1 MSNTQ
6 NPHRPRVFLSTLV
19 LLCAG
24 WLYTEPAFAEENIVR
39 DEGRHP
45 QHALE
50 LEPHALIA
58 PFYDAGL
65 PGVGFRATFT
75 LADNGFIDGLNDSVG
90 LGFGGDW
97 TRDTTWVPVV
107 MQWNFWL
114 SEHWSVFAEPGV
126 ALRLRDEFRDRGPDL
141 TLYGGGRFR
150 FGQAVALTLRIGH
163 PAASIGFSFFL

>member
-1 MSNTQ
+1 MSTIQ
-6 NPHRPRVFLSTLV
+6 THRSRLFFSTLG
-19 LLCAG
+19 LLCG
-24 WLYTEPAFAEENIVR
+24 SWLYTEPVLAEENIAR

-45 QHALE
+45 LHAVE

-58 PFYDAGL
+58 PFYDNGL

-90 LGFGGDW
+90 LGVGGDW

-107 MQWNFWL
+107 LQWNFWL
-114 SEHWSVFAEPGV
+114 SEHWSVFAEPGI
-126 ALRLRDEFRDRGPDL
+126 ALRLRDDFRDRGPDL

-150 FGQAVALTLRIGH
+150 LGEGAALTLRLGH
-163 PAASIGFSFFL
+163 PAASFGVSFFL